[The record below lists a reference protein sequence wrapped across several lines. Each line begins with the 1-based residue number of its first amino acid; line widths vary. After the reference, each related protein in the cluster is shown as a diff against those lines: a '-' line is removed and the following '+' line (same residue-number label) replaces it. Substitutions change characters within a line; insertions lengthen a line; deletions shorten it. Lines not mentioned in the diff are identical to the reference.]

1 MLHIEDALFKPLHR
15 FRCFRVEDFPHGFLI
30 ENCLI
35 NVDVLEN
42 KTDTLLWGNQ
52 CFYVFD

>member
-1 MLHIEDALFKPLHR
+1 MLHIEDALFRPLHR